1 MAPNWDD
8 LKPVT
13 AAPDWDSLKPT
24 GGAPGGAQPSGLG
37 DLWSKALA
45 NLPEGVRQQA
55 ASLMPSWGHNDKSY
69 NPLRPADPNNMP
81 NDAINPVGNDAQMV
95 GAAASAGGLGVPAA
109 AVRALAGAPKP
120 AAPAPP
126 AGPSP
131 VPQIAAPAPPPTMV
145 KPGPTQGP
153 WGTAPAP
160 APVIRGPGGKW
171 MPNPAAQ
178 PQPAAAAPT
187 PAPAQSTPSG
197 IPSNPITTAPPLPGT
212 SPAQLQFLQK
222 VVPAGTGLLGHATGI
237 PGAGLLGHALGRV
250 LMNGM
255 K

>member
-37 DLWSKALA
+37 DLWGKALA
-45 NLPEGVRQQA
+45 NLPEGVRSQA

-69 NPLRPADPNNMP
+69 NPLRPADPANMP

-120 AAPAPP
+120 APP
-126 AGPSP
+126 AGPS
-131 VPQIAAPAPPPTMV
+131 VPSVAAPAPPPAMI

-171 MPNPAAQ
+171 MPNPEAQ
-178 PQPAAAAPT
+178 PQPAPAASPAAP
-187 PAPAQSTPSG
+187 APQSPSG
-197 IPSNPITTAPPLPGT
+197 IPANPSTTAPPLPGT
-212 SPAQLQFLQK
+212 SPAQMQFLQK
-222 VVPAGTGLLGHATGI
+222 VI
-237 PGAGLLGHALGRV
+237 PGGAGLLGHAIGGPVGGLLGHAGARAI
-250 LMNGM
+250 MNGL